1 MLSPVAAQAPK
12 STARRKPALP
22 LQRNEYGA
30 ISPHVALNDAQR
42 RQLDDLLAKAVQ
54 NRELSAP
61 YLRRD
66 RKEFE
71 CLNHDIYDVLLERGQ
86 VRAVIVQ
93 ERTYW
98 KSLRKTRSR
107 LSKRYVLLVRVQRSL
122 RAEELDTATCVKR
135 AKNTKALGEL
145 VRHYTGARP
154 VACKT
159 PQVVVEPAF
168 KVLARDA
175 DGTLRSVFDGSEYRV
190 GVWRSEQAA
199 PDHGGGFY
207 FYWSEDEAL
216 AGLAGNTTFAAAWT
230 EGLELVLCDVE
241 VSGRTVAYGHG
252 KHSAS
257 RLRVLRAV
265 RAILQPAEEAA

>member
-1 MLSPVAAQAPK
+1 MQSPTVTQALS
-12 STARRKPALP
+12 STPRRKAAVL

-30 ISPHVALNDAQR
+30 ISPDVALNDAQR
-42 RQLDDLLAKAVQ
+42 RQLDDMLANAVCDGA
-54 NRELSAP
+54 LKAP

-66 RKEFE
+66 RREFE
-71 CLNHDIYDVLLERGQ
+71 CLNHDTYDVLLERGHI
-86 VRAVIVQ
+86 RAVIVQ

-107 LSKRYVLLVRVQRSL
+107 LTKRYVLLTRVQRSL
-122 RAEELDTATCVKR
+122 RAEEVDTATCVKR

-145 VRHYTGARP
+145 VRHYTGAKP

-168 KVLARDA
+168 KVLARHA
-175 DGTLRSVFDGSEYRV
+175 DGTLRSVFDGSEYRA

-199 PDHGGGFY
+199 PDHGGGYY
-207 FYWSEDEAL
+207 FYWSEEEAL
-216 AGLAGNTTFAAAWT
+216 AGLAGNTTFAAAWA
-230 EGLELVLCDVE
+230 EGLELVLCEVE
-241 VSGRTVAYGHG
+241 VSGRTVAYDDG

-257 RLRVLRAV
+257 RLRVVCEV
-265 RAILQPAEEAA
+265 RAAHQPAEEPA